1 MITRDG
7 RIFWGCNEGVS
18 WFKPDA
24 LLSSNDDFRLYT
36 AGVTAGNRTYYFS
49 SNATLKLDA
58 KSNTVTFRVVPVSL
72 SGNRFYK
79 YQYRLRGS
87 DNAWRAFNPIQ
98 LLPLP
103 ALSPGNYQFETR
115 YSKDGKIWIPGSNM
129 VSLSIA
135 AQWWQK
141 GWVQL
146 MAALLF
152 AGLAG
157 GALENRAQKKRTQK
171 EAEEMK
177 RAAELETEEWRRKAA
192 EVEMQA
198 LRAQMN
204 PHFMF
209 NSLNSINNFILNNDI
224 DNASA
229 YLTRFSRLMRLI
241 LDNSREDWVPLEQEL
256 RALELYLGMESLR
269 FDHAFDWEIIT
280 GNEVDKNL
288 AIVPPMVVQPYVENA
303 IWHGLLHKKNGTGK
317 LLVTIE
323 KQEDVLQITIEDN
336 GVGRTASKLLKGQMG
351 AHKKSHGMDITSE
364 RMATIN
370 KVYNADLRM
379 KITDKYSADDKPVGT
394 QVSIQMRYMERKD
407 TSSYLN
413 N

>member
-1 MITRDG
+1 
-7 RIFWGCNEGVS
+7 
-18 WFKPDA
+18 
-24 LLSSNDDFRLYT
+24 
-36 AGVTAGNRTYYFS
+36 
-49 SNATLKLDA
+49 
-58 KSNTVTFRVVPVSL
+58 
-72 SGNRFYK
+72 
-79 YQYRLRGS
+79 
-87 DNAWRAFNPIQ
+87 
-98 LLPLP
+98 
-103 ALSPGNYQFETR
+103 
-115 YSKDGKIWIPGSNM
+115 M

-135 AQWWQK
+135 AQWWQR

-229 YLTRFSRLMRLI
+229 YLTKFSRLMRLI

-323 KQEDVLQITIEDN
+323 KQGDVLQIIVEDN

-379 KITDKYSADDKPVGT
+379 KITDKYSADNKPVGT

-407 TSSYLN
+407 TSSFLN